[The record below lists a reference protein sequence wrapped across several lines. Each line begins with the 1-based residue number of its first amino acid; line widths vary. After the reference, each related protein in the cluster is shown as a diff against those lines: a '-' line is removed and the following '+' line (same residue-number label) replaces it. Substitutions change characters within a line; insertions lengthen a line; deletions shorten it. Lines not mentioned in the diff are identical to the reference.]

1 MMKPLPSSN
10 TSSAAPSLRVL
21 REAPAERVL
30 QDSTTA
36 SLLEVVSVLVGDPDV
51 ALRVLA
57 QFPTLRDMQQARPAE
72 LAEIDGLGPRRI
84 AAIKAAL
91 EIGRRLLRASGDD
104 RAQIRSPADAAQLLI
119 PEMNLLEQEQLRVVL
134 LDTRMRVIA
143 MPVIYVGNLNSTI
156 VRTAEVFR
164 EAIRQNASAI
174 IVAHNHPSGDSSP
187 SPEDVVVTR
196 NIIAAGQLLDIDVM
210 DHLIISGQG
219 GQIFA
224 SLKERGLAFE

>member
-1 MMKPLPSSN
+1 MKPLPAN
-10 TSSAAPSLRVL
+10 NASAVAPSLRVL

-30 QDSTTA
+30 QDSNTA
-36 SLLEVVSVLVGDPDV
+36 SLLDVVSALVGDPDV

-72 LAEIDGLGPRRI
+72 LALIDGLGPKRI
-84 AAIKAAL
+84 ATLKAAL
-91 EIGRRLLRASGDD
+91 EIGRRLLSVSGSD
-104 RAQIRSPADAAQLLI
+104 RPQIRSPEDAAQLLI

-164 EAIRQNASAI
+164 EAIRQNASAL
-174 IVAHNHPSGDSSP
+174 IVAHNHPSSDVSP
-187 SPEDVVVTR
+187 SPEDVAVTR
-196 NIIAAGQLLDIDVM
+196 ALIEAGQLLDIDVM
-210 DHLIISGQG
+210 DHLIIAGQG
-219 GQIFA
+219 GHAFA
-224 SLKERGLAFE
+224 SLKERGLAFA

>member
-1 MMKPLPSSN
+1 MMKPQPGSN
-10 TSSAAPSLRVL
+10 SSSAAPSLRVL
-21 REAPAERVL
+21 REAPAVRVL

-84 AAIKAAL
+84 AALKAAL
-91 EIGRRLLRASGDD
+91 EIGRRLLRTNGDD

-143 MPVIYVGNLNSTI
+143 MPVIYVGNINSTI

-174 IVAHNHPSGDSSP
+174 IVAHNHPSGAPRS
-187 SPEDVVVTR
+187 
-196 NIIAAGQLLDIDVM
+196 A
-210 DHLIISGQG
+210 
-219 GQIFA
+219 
-224 SLKERGLAFE
+224 

>member
-1 MMKPLPSSN
+1 MKPLP
-10 TSSAAPSLRVL
+10 TSSASTGAPSLRVL

-30 QDSTTA
+30 QDSSTA
-36 SLLEVVSVLVGDPDV
+36 SLLEVLGALIGDPDA
-51 ALRVLA
+51 ALRLLSV
-57 QFPTLRDMQQARPAE
+57 FPTLRDIQQARPAE
-72 LAEIDGLGPRRI
+72 LATINGLGPRRI
-84 AAIKAAL
+84 AVLKAAL
-91 EIGRRLLRASGDD
+91 EVGRRLLSATGSERP
-104 RAQIRSPADAAQLLI
+104 QIRSPEDAAQLLI

-134 LDTRMRVIA
+134 MDTRMRVIA
-143 MPVIYVGNLNSTI
+143 TPVIYVGNLNSTI

-187 SPEDVVVTR
+187 SPEDVAITR
-196 NIIAAGQLLDIDVM
+196 SIIAAGQLLDIDVM

>member
-1 MMKPLPSSN
+1 MMKPQPGSNPSA
-10 TSSAAPSLRVL
+10 TEPSLRVL

-36 SLLEVVSVLVGDPDV
+36 SLLEVLSVLVGDPDV

-72 LAEIDGLGPRRI
+72 LAVIDGLGPKRI
-84 AAIKAAL
+84 AALKAAL

-187 SPEDVVVTR
+187 SPEDVAVTR

-210 DHLIISGQG
+210 DRAPCRVL
-219 GQIFA
+219 
-224 SLKERGLAFE
+224 L